1 MFTIQ
6 AGRTR
11 TYCDGL
17 SRRSFLK
24 VGVAGMASISL
35 ADVLRAKAESA
46 ALGQGAKNTSVVL
59 IWLDGG
65 PSHMDMY
72 DMKPEAPAEYRGIWR
87 PIKTNVSGFEIS
99 ELFPLQAKIADQFSI
114 VRSLWHNDG
123 DHFGGAHRM
132 LTGRPGANGADQTA
146 KSPSIGSIVARA
158 CGPRGAGMPAYAAI
172 PYGSSVGL
180 RPGYFGANYIGREFN
195 PFETD
200 GDPNDPNFKVQGFQ
214 LPPDLTLDR
223 LESRRT
229 LRQHFDRLERA
240 NDLSGT
246 MDAMDRFQ
254 RQAFDFIS
262 GSAARKAF
270 DIGAEPATLRERYG
284 RNNWGQSALLARRL
298 VEAGSTF
305 VTLHFGGWDHHWDLQ
320 RGLEDCLP
328 KVDAAVSSLLTDLT
342 DRGLYDRVLVVMCG
356 EFSRTPRMND
366 GGNGGPPMSKG
377 TPGRDH
383 WGNAM
388 FCLVAGGGVKGGR
401 IIGSTNRL
409 GEAPKDRPVTP
420 QDIHATIYAALG
432 VDPSI
437 KFLNHSGR
445 PVPAID
451 NGQAIAELF

>member
-6 AGRTR
+6 TGRTGA
-11 TYCDGL
+11 YCDGL

-24 VGVAGMASISL
+24 VGVAGMASLGL
-35 ADVLRAKAESA
+35 ADVLRARA
-46 ALGQGAKNTSVVL
+46 ATAAVGQPVKNTSVIL
-59 IWLDGG
+59 LWLDGG
-65 PSHMDMY
+65 PSHMDTY
-72 DMKPEAPAEYRGIWR
+72 DMKPEAPAAYRGIWR
-87 PIKTNVSGFEIS
+87 PIKTNVAGFEIS
-99 ELFPLQAKIADQFSI
+99 ELFPLQAKMADTFSI
-114 VRSLWHNDG
+114 IRSLYHNDG
-123 DHFGGAHRM
+123 DHFGGAHRI
-132 LTGRPGANGADQTA
+132 LTGRPGANGADQTS
-146 KSPSIGSIVARA
+146 KYPGIGAIVARA
-158 CGPRGAGMPAYAAI
+158 CGARTAGMPAYASI

-180 RPGYFGANYIGREFN
+180 RPGYFGANYLGREFN

-214 LPPDLTLDR
+214 LPQELTLGR
-223 LESRRT
+223 LESRRE
-229 LRQHFDRLERA
+229 LRQHFDRLKKA
-240 NDLSGT
+240 SDLGGT

-262 GSAARKAF
+262 GTAARKAF
-270 DIGAEPATLRERYG
+270 DISAEKASIRERYG
-284 RNNWGQSALLARRL
+284 RNNFGQSTLLARRL

-305 VTLHFGGWDHHWDLQ
+305 VTVHSGGWDHHWDLQ
-320 RGLEDCLP
+320 RGMENNLP
-328 KVDAAVSSLLTDLT
+328 QVDMAVSSLLQDLT
-342 DRGLYDRVLVVMCG
+342 DRGLYDRVLVLMCG
-356 EFSRTPRMND
+356 EFSRTPRMNN

-388 FCLVAGGGVKGGR
+388 SCFIAGGGVKGGR

-420 QDIHATIYAALG
+420 QDLHATIYSVLG

-451 NGQAIAELF
+451 NGQAISELF